1 MHYENGF
8 SSPLSGGGGG
18 RLSNCFKVANN
29 FEITSE
35 FGNWFC
41 LVKFFLI
48 FFIGYGRLSLH
59 KWHIKHVPD

>member
-41 LVKFFLI
+41 LVKVFFFV
-48 FFIGYGRLSLH
+48 FFIGHGRLS
-59 KWHIKHVPD
+59 VYV

>member
-1 MHYENGF
+1 MKMVSAHPF
-8 SSPLSGGGGG
+8 QGGEGG

-41 LVKFFLI
+41 LVKFFFFII
-48 FFIGYGRLSLH
+48 FFIGHGRLS
-59 KWHIKHVPD
+59 V